1 MATQTIGAATIADI
15 ENALV
20 DQYGRT
26 YLKQLVKTDS
36 SAEWTFRYTS
46 RTSAKCVVNN
56 TAEGVTVTISAHTP
70 TLAWVFMGIGY
81 VFCVPGIIMTVWIIF
96 TRTATNA
103 VISHRFPKFV
113 EAVQRAM
120 SSHSTAPPP
129 FPPDQP

>member
-56 TAEGVTVTISAHTP
+56 TAEGVTVTIY
-70 TLAWVFMGIGY
+70 IGSHANA
-81 VFCVPGIIMTVWIIF
+81 CVGVYGYWLCF
-96 TRTATNA
+96 L
-103 VISHRFPKFV
+103 
-113 EAVQRAM
+113 RAR
-120 SSHSTAPPP
+120 HHNDCVDYFHANCY
-129 FPPDQP
+129 